1 MATDPYEERFKQHEE
16 MIQGLARIWERH
28 GVIIEELREF
38 NRQQGEINARLE
50 TLVTEMFRQK
60 ENGREA

>member
-1 MATDPYEERFKQHEE
+1 MDNDAHEERFRQHEAIME
-16 MIQGLARIWERH
+16 GLARLWERH